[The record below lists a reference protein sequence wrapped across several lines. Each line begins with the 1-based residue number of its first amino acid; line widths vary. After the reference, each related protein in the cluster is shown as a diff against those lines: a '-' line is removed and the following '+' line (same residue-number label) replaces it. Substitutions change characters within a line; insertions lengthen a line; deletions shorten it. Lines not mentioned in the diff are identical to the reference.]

1 MNNAISREVSRKPG
15 KSALYRSKR
24 YLKDHK
30 NHQEQEALLGHAASS
45 SHMKKKRLKSFSGK
59 GIPERSFEI

>member
-30 NHQEQEALLGHAASS
+30 NHQEQEALLGHAASFPYE
-45 SHMKKKRLKSFSGK
+45 KKRLKSFSGK
-59 GIPERSFEI
+59 GIPERSFDI